1 MSGKNLVPETRKN
14 DTSQLD
20 LRILKFTVSL
30 QQNDEIV

>member
-1 MSGKNLVPETRKN
+1 MSGENLVPETRKN
-14 DTSQLD
+14 VTSQSD